1 MAECE
6 KAQACLY
13 SNYRLPL
20 DLEQSEKY
28 AEEYCFGNWDA
39 CARLKVCKAIGKPN
53 VPLDMYPDQ
62 HELADILIKSI
73 KASWVTE

>member
-20 DLEQSEKY
+20 NLEESEKY
-28 AEEYCFGNWDA
+28 AENYCFGDWDK
-39 CARLKVCKAIGKPN
+39 CARLKLCKAIGKPN
-53 VPLDMYPDQ
+53 VPLDLLPDQ
-62 HELADILIKSI
+62 HEIADYLIKSI
-73 KASWVTE
+73 TPSWETE